1 MGKIASYYWYSLE
14 HILIVAM
21 KIVSVHTL
29 KHSNSILREV
39 LYKILEHVYKD
50 IQLQLCVEYQ
60 KTGKPLFNRR
70 VSLKYSGKVM
80 QLSERMRYYC
90 IRGHEKIPER

>member
-70 VSLKYSGKVM
+70 VSLDASEGWGTVGDVGEGSGDKG
-80 QLSERMRYYC
+80 RN
-90 IRGHEKIPER
+90 K